1 MTKDRF
7 NELYESVKEMGE
19 VIRGEREPA
28 KHTTISFDKKPRAD
42 SKDVFAVCI
51 QTDDEKLLVPRKIYQ
66 IKIRQ
71 QKYAR
76 VIDEEGEVAVYPLD
90 FFLPLQLSKESQD
103 ILAKVA

>member
-7 NELYESVKEMGE
+7 NELYESVLEMGE

-28 KHTTISFDKKPRAD
+28 KQTTIAYNKKSRAA
-42 SKDVFAVCI
+42 SKYIFAVCI

-71 QKYAR
+71 EKYAR
-76 VIDEEGEVAVYPLD
+76 VIDEEGEVAVYPLN
-90 FFLPLQLSKESQD
+90 FFLPLRLSKESQD